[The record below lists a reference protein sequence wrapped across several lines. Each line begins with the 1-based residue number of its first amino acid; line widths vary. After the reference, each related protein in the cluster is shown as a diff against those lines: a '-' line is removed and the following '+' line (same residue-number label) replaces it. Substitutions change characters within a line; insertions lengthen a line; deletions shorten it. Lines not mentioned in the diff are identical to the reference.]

1 MAIEGNE
8 EKYPSVKLAYQL
20 AIDSYEELRRS
31 RDSIH
36 KFLNSLLS
44 IALSLLL
51 AVPLV
56 GKAFDLTPK
65 SCDKAC
71 LYAVIGVFVFALAVC
86 LCGLVGRLKYK
97 VPMIDPRK
105 LFKNKLHLSEW
116 EFKKD
121 MIYEAGQAFDSSSSS
136 LENKWRW
143 AIATTVCLI
152 LQIVALAFLVS
163 GILSR
168 S

>member
-8 EKYPSVKLAYQL
+8 AKYPSVNLAYQL

-56 GKAFDLTPK
+56 GKAFDLTSK
-65 SCDKAC
+65 LCDKNC
-71 LYAVIGVFVFALAVC
+71 LCAVIGVFVFALAVC
-86 LCGLVGRLKYK
+86 FCSLAGRLKYK
-97 VPMIDPRK
+97 IPMIDPCK

-136 LENKWRW
+136 LEKNWKRNGNG
-143 AIATTVCLI
+143 
-152 LQIVALAFLVS
+152 Q
-163 GILSR
+163 
-168 S
+168 